1 MPDEQSGTKR
11 TSVNFVQQNEQEGTK
26 RAYVPH
32 RGQEKIT
39 NDSKAKQKKQMVFP
53 KTKQKQKKPL
63 SMLRTLTTARRD
75 MECAPRFPP
84 PMVTEIK
91 GGFKHHDKLLQITA
105 IQPA

>member
-39 NDSKAKQKKQMVFP
+39 NDSKAKQKKQMVFRKP
-53 KTKQKQKKPL
+53 NGSKKSKWFFRKPNG
-63 SMLRTLTTARRD
+63 SKKAVVNASNTDNGKAGYGMRNQIPAS
-75 MECAPRFPP
+75 
-84 PMVTEIK
+84 
-91 GGFKHHDKLLQITA
+91 HDNRNSERMQV
-105 IQPA
+105 